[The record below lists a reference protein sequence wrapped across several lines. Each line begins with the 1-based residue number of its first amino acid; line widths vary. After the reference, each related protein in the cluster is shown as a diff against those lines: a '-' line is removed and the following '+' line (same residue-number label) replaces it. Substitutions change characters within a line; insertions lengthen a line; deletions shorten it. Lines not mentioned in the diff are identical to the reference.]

1 MGNTVSQLFPPKPRF
16 TDKDVPDLQGK
27 VYLVTGSNTGVGLE
41 LATILHSKNA
51 KVYIAARSK
60 DKSLKAIEQIR
71 RANPASKG
79 GLEATRTIL
88 ESTTWALSCL
98 RSLTPILAATAKE
111 EEPGRVRV
119 VWVASTAAEG
129 FSHKPGGVPLDN
141 LDYHEPYKD
150 SGIVSVALHPG
161 NLDTDMWKVQSLT
174 KFLLRHTILY
184 PIIFGAYTELFAGLS
199 SQVSMEK
206 SGSWIVPWGRIMP
219 IRPDIVAASKTEE
232 EGGSGIARKFWQ
244 WANDQVEPY
253 V

>member
-1 MGNTVSQLFPPKPRF
+1 MSGSARKASAAEFLAKESRLDVLDNNAVVLLRQNT
-16 TDKDVPDLQGK
+16 
-27 VYLVTGSNTGVGLE
+27 E
-41 LATILHSKNA
+41 L
-51 KVYIAARSK
+51 
-60 DKSLKAIEQIR
+60 
-71 RANPASKG
+71 
-79 GLEATRTIL
+79 TRTAQGY
-88 ESTTWALSCL
+88 ESHLGINNVGTFLFTKLP
-98 RSLTPILAATAKE
+98 TPILAATAKE

-119 VWVASTAAEG
+119 VWVALTAAEG

-141 LDYHEPYKD
+141 LDYHEPLPPMKLYAGNYLHATELARRYKD

-244 WANDQVEPY
+244 WANDQVERY